1 MINQILS
8 IIVLI
13 LLSAFVGPFMALSY
27 HDYSII
33 FRIILFLGLA
43 LSVGIVVFGVKKK
56 RYLIIATGIVFWTMI
71 GLFYGLSTGT

>member
-1 MINQILS
+1 
-8 IIVLI
+8 
-13 LLSAFVGPFMALSY
+13 MALSY

>member
-1 MINQILS
+1 MITQALS

-13 LLSAFVGPFMALSY
+13 LLSAFVGPFMALGY
-27 HDYSII
+27 PGYSII
-33 FRIILFLGLA
+33 FKILLILGLA

-56 RYLIIATGIVFWTMI
+56 RYLIITTGVVFWTMI